1 MPRAIIYITR
11 GQLTP
16 EFEAKRRVWYRTRHA
31 TDVLGVGFWSARGYS
46 CPTVPQ
52 NCNVYELPSVDV
64 VSSEAYMA
72 MRKADTFGPTVVNS
86 FSYLSASLYNQDV
99 VTDASG
105 KPIEDVPTIKGPVL
119 SMLRFDCADVEGVKT
134 WFDKK
139 IVAAHRGQPGVT
151 TIRLWQQ
158 GSGHPLFPPKEPRW
172 CAAVEWHRKPDNAG
186 ATLHAAVEDTSIKL
200 EKTNVDVGVKWY
212 GLVREDIFEPAP

>member
-1 MPRAIIYITR
+1 MPTPIIYITR

-16 EFEAKRRVWYRTRHA
+16 EFEAKRRIWYRTRHA

-86 FSYLSASLYNQDV
+86 FTYLSASLYNQV
-99 VTDASG
+99 AATDAKG
-105 KPIEDVPTIKGPVL
+105 AKLTDVPSIKGPVL
-119 SMLRFDCADVEGVKT
+119 SMLRFDHADSDAVKA
-134 WFDKK
+134 WFEKQV
-139 IVAAHRGQPGVT
+139 VALHRGVSGVT
-151 TIRLWQQ
+151 TIRLWEQ
-158 GSGHPLFPPKEPRW
+158 GAGHPLFPPKEPRW
-172 CAAVEWHRKPDNAG
+172 CAAVEWHRNTDDAG
-186 ATLHAAVEDTSIKL
+186 AGLRNAAADASIRL
-200 EKTNVDVGVKWY
+200 DKTNIDVGVKWY
-212 GLVREDIFEPAP
+212 GLVREDVFEPAP